1 MVNIMKPETLAKNQQ
16 RLSVRLTLSSVGPAA
31 LGERRRML
39 KLKPGQAVA
48 DRTEAAIF
56 GATNQNQLTWPMEW
70 VGMRISRNVRRVV
83 LRRGGEA
90 WKFQNSELEL
100 KVELGTEGRKETKKM
115 FLIWG

>member
-1 MVNIMKPETLAKNQQ
+1 MKPETLAKNKQ
-16 RLSVRLTLSSVGPAA
+16 RPSVRLTLSSVGPAA

-70 VGMRISRNVRRVV
+70 GENEDLQECSARRFEK
-83 LRRGGEA
+83 G
-90 WKFQNSELEL
+90 
-100 KVELGTEGRKETKKM
+100 
-115 FLIWG
+115 